1 MFKDYEVWGVS
12 VAGSQE
18 HRNAGPFSKS
28 HSDREK
34 KNLYIYLYYIIYII
48 IYII

>member
-1 MFKDYEVWGVS
+1 MS

-28 HSDREK
+28 RSDREK
-34 KNLYIYLYYIIYII
+34 KNLYIFIYII
-48 IYII
+48 LYIL